1 MKHREIP
8 RRFWLA
14 GALLLAFILLPLLS
28 LLFSSRPA
36 ALAQTLVDAEVLRS
50 LGVTFAGAG
59 IATALGLLLGLP
71 LAFVLARAS
80 FPGKGWVEALVDL
93 PVIIPHTAAGV
104 ALLLVFGRQGVLGRW
119 LTPLGLYFTD
129 NLAGIVVAMR
139 FVSLPLLVHP
149 ARAALAQLDREVE
162 QSARGAVEQSRLAGE
177 TVAVV
182 DRLLAGVAEA
192 ETGAARAAETAES
205 ARDRADE
212 GARTVAQVAQVVAAV
227 QDRAESLRSS
237 MDAQSQASVPPAPAW
252 MSMKQLLGSAGLL
265 NMRRNSSCST

>member
-1 MKHREIP
+1 MKRREIP

-28 LLFSSRPA
+28 LLFSSSPA

-71 LAFVLARAS
+71 LAFLLARAS

-129 NLAGIVVAMR
+129 NLAGIVVAML

-149 ARAALAQLDREVE
+149 ARAALVQLDREVE
-162 QSARGAVEQSRLAGE
+162 QSARVDGASGWQVFWQIMLPQAWRGVFSGALMMWARGISEFGAVVILAYHPKVAPVLVFERFNGFGLDAALP
-177 TVAVV
+177 VAVILV
-182 DRLLAGVAEA
+182 GVALLVF
-192 ETGAARAAETAES
+192 G
-205 ARDRADE
+205 
-212 GARTVAQVAQVVAAV
+212 
-227 QDRAESLRSS
+227 SLRWL
-237 MDAQSQASVPPAPAW
+237 AREAA
-252 MSMKQLLGSAGLL
+252 
-265 NMRRNSSCST
+265 